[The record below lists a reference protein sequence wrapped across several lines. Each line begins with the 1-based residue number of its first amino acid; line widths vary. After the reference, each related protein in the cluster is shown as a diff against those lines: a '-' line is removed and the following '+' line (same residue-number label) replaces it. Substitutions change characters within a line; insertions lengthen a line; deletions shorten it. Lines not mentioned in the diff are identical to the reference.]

1 MAAESFFSRW
11 ATRNTDKAAQRQAEL
26 ADAPPVTKPEEKLPP
41 PTLEDVAKL
50 AHDSD
55 FAPFVARG
63 VDEHVRRSAMKKLF
77 TDPRFNVMDG
87 LDIYIDDYS
96 KSDPMPAAMLAA
108 LNHGKSLLDPLAHL
122 ENSVMRMIEVPK
134 EVSMEQKTQ
143 SPDAPAEKSLTHA
156 SELPE
161 AMVAC
166 AVTVEPVEIAAD
178 PVVAPE
184 VTEVP
189 ENQVHDH
196 PI

>member
-26 ADAPPVTKPEEKLPP
+26 AAAAPVTKQEELPP

-55 FAPFVARG
+55 FTPFVARG
-63 VDEHVRRSAMKKLF
+63 VDENVRRSAMKRLF
-77 TDPRFNVMDG
+77 ADPRFNVMDG

-96 KSDPMPAAMLAA
+96 KFDPMPAAMLAA

-122 ENSVMRMIEVPK
+122 ENSVMRMIDVPK
-134 EVSMEQKTQ
+134 EALPEQTAQ
-143 SPDAPAEKSLTHA
+143 SPYAPAGTSVTDGGEP
-156 SELPE
+156 PE
-161 AMVAC
+161 T
-166 AVTVEPVEIAAD
+166 TVVSTALLEPAEHVAD
-178 PVVAPE
+178 PVDAPE